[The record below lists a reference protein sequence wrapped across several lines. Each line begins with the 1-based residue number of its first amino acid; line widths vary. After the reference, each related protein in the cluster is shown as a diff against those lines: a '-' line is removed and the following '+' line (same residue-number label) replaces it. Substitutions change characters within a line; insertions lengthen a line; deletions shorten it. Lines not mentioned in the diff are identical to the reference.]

1 MRELSKVDS
10 KRCEKHWRWTHKK
23 HESLNSPPPSPPQ
36 GAPGDQTGNLRWITP
51 TNILMSTIHC
61 LYISLTRT
69 KTLPWLY
76 IFKYWQ
82 NLMLYHG
89 MTWKT
94 HFYQVNVDTDWYL
107 PGDSLLGLVMVESIG
122 FGLRLYPR
130 NSFDIFSTSVF
141 TISTSRWYWWLHCSS
156 SIFPVSVLCFRAQAR
171 LAEHASRS
179 DLTWLLFHYTQ
190 MVEPVRS
197 AYACGEGNFMIHQ
210 YGERTIGSVEHL
222 QRAL

>member
-1 MRELSKVDS
+1 MKVQ
-10 KRCEKHWRWTHKK
+10 TH
-23 HESLNSPPPSPPQ
+23 HRPPPHQ
-36 GAPGDQTGNLRWITP
+36 GAPGDQMGNLRWITP
-51 TNILMSTIHC
+51 TNILSSTLLRPCNLSH
-61 LYISLTRT
+61 RT
-69 KTLPWLY
+69 KILLWLH

-94 HFYQVNVDTDWYL
+94 HFYLVNVHTDWYL
-107 PGDSLLGLVMVESIG
+107 PGDSLLGFVVVKSIG

-130 NSFDIFSTSVF
+130 NSLDLFSTSVF
-141 TISTSRWYWWLHCSS
+141 TISTSRWYWWLHCSR
-156 SIFPVSVLCFRAQAR
+156 SIFRVSVLCFRAQDS

-197 AYACGEGNFMIHQ
+197 AYACGEGNFMNHQ
-210 YGERTIGSVEHL
+210 YGERSIDSVEHL